1 MRKFYRNNRMLRESN
16 GGNWYIITLINKD
29 DLRNSI
35 NSNKKYVNATKQLI
49 YADDEE
55 SAIELAA
62 TQASYD
68 NEFDHWS
75 DEFILHSIKRS
86 SRDDYEYGKK
96 RTLYT
101 DVYISKSIMDQIDD
115 DNDDSEY
122 DEYGLE
128 KIDSYSIPNT
138 DYDEDVYYGYNE
150 NFNTSSM
157 LKHTLNET
165 SYGAPPQKYTSNGSL
180 AFYKDSDKRDII
192 EMSEFAFAIAR
203 SIIKNSNIKSYK
215 HELYSEILEDILY
228 DDIFAIAMHGAKLPD
243 LSDTDKLEKDMGQT
257 QYLVG
262 HIIDNYK

>member
-1 MRKFYRNNRMLRESN
+1 MRKFYRNNGMLRESN

-49 YADDEE
+49 YASDEE

-75 DEFILHSIKRS
+75 DEFILHSIKKS

-96 RTLYT
+96 RTIYT

-128 KIDSYSIPNT
+128 KIDSYDIPNVDD
-138 DYDEDVYYGYNE
+138 DYEVYYGYNE
-150 NFNTSSM
+150 NFNNTPL
-157 LKHTLNET
+157 LKNLLNET
-165 SYGAPPQKYTSNGSL
+165 SLGLRIFKNEKEVYDHMSL
-180 AFYKDSDKRDII
+180 ELDLIIKRIERLYEWLPRHMLKTHAKDVAGILANIVEDTHFRLGDVQVYLNDLKRD
-192 EMSEFAFAIAR
+192 
-203 SIIKNSNIKSYK
+203 
-215 HELYSEILEDILY
+215 
-228 DDIFAIAMHGAKLPD
+228 P
-243 LSDTDKLEKDMGQT
+243 KDRH
-257 QYLVG
+257 LC
-262 HIIDNYK
+262 H

>member
-35 NSNKKYVNATKQLI
+35 NSNKEYVNATKQLI
-49 YADDEE
+49 YAGDEE

-75 DEFILHSIKRS
+75 DEFILHSIKKS

-96 RTLYT
+96 KTIYT

-115 DNDDSEY
+115 DNNDSEY

-128 KIDSYSIPNT
+128 KIDSYDIPNVDD
-138 DYDEDVYYGYNE
+138 DYEVYYGYNE
-150 NFNTSSM
+150 NFNNTPL
-157 LKHTLNET
+157 LKNLLNET
-165 SYGAPPQKYTSNGSL
+165 SLGLRIFKNEKEVYDHMSL
-180 AFYKDSDKRDII
+180 ELDLIMKRIERLYEWLPRHMLKTHAKDVAGILANIVEDTHFRLGDVQVYLDDLKRD
-192 EMSEFAFAIAR
+192 
-203 SIIKNSNIKSYK
+203 
-215 HELYSEILEDILY
+215 
-228 DDIFAIAMHGAKLPD
+228 P
-243 LSDTDKLEKDMGQT
+243 KDRH
-257 QYLVG
+257 LC
-262 HIIDNYK
+262 H

>member
-1 MRKFYRNNRMLRESN
+1 MLRESN

-49 YADDEE
+49 YAGDEE

-75 DEFILHSIKRS
+75 DEFILHSIKKS

-96 RTLYT
+96 KTIYT

-115 DNDDSEY
+115 DNNDSEY

-128 KIDSYSIPNT
+128 KIDSYDIPNVDD
-138 DYDEDVYYGYNE
+138 DYEVYYGYNE
-150 NFNTSSM
+150 NFNNTPL
-157 LKHTLNET
+157 LKNLLNET
-165 SYGAPPQKYTSNGSL
+165 SISTPRARYRSNGSL
-180 AFYKDSDKRDII
+180 AFYKNSNRKDII

-203 SIIKNSNIKSYK
+203 TVIKNSK
-215 HELYSEILEDILY
+215 HSHEYAELLEDILH
-228 DDIFAIAMHGAKLPD
+228 DETFAIAMHGAVLPD
-243 LSDTDKLEKDMGQT
+243 LSDTDKLERDMGDT
-257 QYLVG
+257 QSLVSY
-262 HIIDNYK
+262 IIDNYK